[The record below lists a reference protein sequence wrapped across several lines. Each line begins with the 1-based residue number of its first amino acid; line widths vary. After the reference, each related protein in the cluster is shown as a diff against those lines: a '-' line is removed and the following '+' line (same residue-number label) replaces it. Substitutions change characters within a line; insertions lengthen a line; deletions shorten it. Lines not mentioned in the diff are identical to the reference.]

1 MNVTVYMIAGSS
13 IHNQRIE
20 RLWRDMPYSAVKLL
34 FYYLEEHGILNPND
48 DIDIYA
54 LHYVCITRV
63 NRSLSAF
70 KEGWNNYGLRTEHGQ
85 TPHQLSV
92 AGTLHLHQ
100 SGQIAL
106 ETVHDGYGIDEE
118 TSIYNNYTIGDS
130 DTNTVTTPQGRFA
143 LTAEHLEQLKTQVD
157 PLQESENHGVDL

>member
-1 MNVTVYMIAGSS
+1 M
-13 IHNQRIE
+13 
-20 RLWRDMPYSAVKLL
+20 
-34 FYYLEEHGILNPND
+34 NPND

-54 LHYVCITRV
+54 LHYVYIPRV

-70 KEGWNNYGLRTEHGQ
+70 KEGWNNHGLRTEHGQ
-85 TPHQLSV
+85 TPHQLFV
-92 AGTLHLHQ
+92 AGTLQLHQ

-106 ETVHDGYGIDEE
+106 DFLGMVDDGYGIDEE
-118 TSIYNNYTIGDS
+118 TSTIGDS

-157 PLQESENHGVDL
+157 PLQESENHGVELYERTLTFIHYIVSQNPAIYL

>member
-1 MNVTVYMIAGSS
+1 MNITVYIIMITRSS

-20 RLWRDMPYSAVKLL
+20 RLWHDMHYSAVKLFYQL
-34 FYYLEEHGILNPND
+34 FYYLEEHGILNPNDID

-70 KEGWNNYGLRTEHGQ
+70 KEGWNNYGLRTEHGR
-85 TPHQLSV
+85 TPNQLFV
-92 AGTLHLHQ
+92 AGLHQ
-100 SGQIAL
+100 WGQTAF
-106 ETVHDGYGIDEE
+106 ETVDDGYSIDEE
-118 TSIYNNYTIGDS
+118 TSTIGDS

-143 LTAEHLEQLKTQVD
+143 LTAEHLEQLKIQVD